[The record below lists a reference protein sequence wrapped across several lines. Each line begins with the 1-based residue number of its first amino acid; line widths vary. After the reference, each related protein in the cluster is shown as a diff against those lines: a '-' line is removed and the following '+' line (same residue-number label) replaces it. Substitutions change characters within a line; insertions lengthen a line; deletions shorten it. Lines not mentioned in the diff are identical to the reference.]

1 MIYMESKYSI
11 YFVATPIGN
20 LEDMTLR
27 AINVLKNVDV
37 IACEDTRDSM
47 KLLNHFEIKNKL
59 ISYHKFNEEKRSEE
73 IIEKAKEGVTFAIIT
88 DQGMPGISDPGHIL
102 IKRCQENN
110 ISYTVLPGASSIITA
125 LVASGLANDRFS
137 YYGFVPKKAKDIE
150 ILMKEL
156 EKEEKT
162 SILLDT
168 PYKLKN
174 TISYMKKY
182 FPKRKLS
189 IARELTKLY
198 EEIKTFTIEDI
209 TDDVI
214 TLKGEF
220 VLILEG
226 AQITKKDSL
235 DNYKDEIK
243 EELENGS
250 STKDIVKSI
259 RKKTDFSKNEIYNYV
274 LEIQNKNL

>member
-1 MIYMESKYSI
+1 MIYMESKYRI

-88 DQGMPGISDPGHIL
+88 DQGMPGISDPGHVL
-102 IKRCQENN
+102 IKRCQEND

-125 LVASGLANDRFS
+125 LVASGLNNDRFS

-150 ILMKEL
+150 NLMKEL

-174 TISYMKKY
+174 TITYMKKY

-198 EEIKTFTIEDI
+198 EEVKTFTIEDI
-209 TDDVI
+209 TDDVL

-226 AQITKKDSL
+226 AQNIKEESI

-243 EELENGS
+243 KELEDGS

-259 RKKTDFSKNEIYNYV
+259 RKKTNFSKNEIYNYV
-274 LEIQNKNL
+274 LEIQNKN

>member
-137 YYGFVPKKAKDIE
+137 YYGFVPKKAKNIE

>member
-1 MIYMESKYSI
+1 MESKYSI

-137 YYGFVPKKAKDIE
+137 YYGFVPKKAKNIE